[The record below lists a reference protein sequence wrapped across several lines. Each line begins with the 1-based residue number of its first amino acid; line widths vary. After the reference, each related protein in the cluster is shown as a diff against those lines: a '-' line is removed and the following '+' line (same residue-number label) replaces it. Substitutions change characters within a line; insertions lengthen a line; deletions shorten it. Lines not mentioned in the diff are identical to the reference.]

1 MRWTNVLLIF
11 RDIAMPKLT
20 RHVVWFLPLLVAAC
34 ATPGGDSGI
43 TIETAHNGQPVKGAD
58 CSVTTNAGT
67 WKVTTPGTAPIGSPS
82 GDLRVV
88 CNKAGYRASEVVYRA
103 TPGGGGSN
111 MSIGIGGGTGGA
123 RAGVGFGFGIPV
135 GTSRSSYPNRVV
147 VEMNTP

>member
-1 MRWTNVLLIF
+1 MARLIRCAVWLMPLVL
-11 RDIAMPKLT
+11 
-20 RHVVWFLPLLVAAC
+20 AAC
-34 ATPGGDSGI
+34 ATPAADSGI
-43 TIETAHNGQPVKGAD
+43 AIEAAHNGQPVKDAE
-58 CSVTTNAGT
+58 CTITTNAGS

-103 TPGGGGSN
+103 TPGSGGSN

-135 GTSRSSYPNRVV
+135 GQGRSTYPNRIV
-147 VEMNTP
+147 VEMNPQ